1 MRWPRGASSAEGEP
15 MRDVRF
21 GSQGVVAAVAVLA
34 LAASASL
41 VAQRLRLAGT
51 SAEAFDRSVDGP
63 GGLVEIAGNGHELVR
78 EALSEA
84 DAR

>member
-1 MRWPRGASSAEGEP
+1 M
-15 MRDVRF
+15 
-21 GSQGVVAAVAVLA
+21 AAVAVLA

-41 VAQRLRLAGT
+41 VAQTLRPAGT

-63 GGLVEIAGNGHELVR
+63 GGLVEIVGNRHKLVR
-78 EALSEA
+78 DALSEA